1 MQVVRTLQKV
11 TGPQVTID
19 LPESFYAKEV
29 EIIVIPYQKH
39 TFSEE
44 GEDGWEQDFL
54 SISQWD
60 ITEEDVKIKSLEGFS
75 KELKISDP
83 AGLYRRQALS

>member
-29 EIIVIPYQKH
+29 EIIVIPYQKN

-60 ITEEDVKIKSLEGFS
+60 ITEEDVKIKSWQIE
-75 KELKISDP
+75 EC
-83 AGLYRRQALS
+83 